1 MGALPD
7 DTVSAWRGAVASGAT
22 RNPHHDPRSLP
33 GCLSPLAILT
43 FVVFLS
49 SQAALCRIEWLN
61 AAVVERLARLDV
73 IYGVAGAVMIGSGVA
88 RLIWGVK
95 GASWYLSQPLFH
107 IKITLVLAMVL
118 LSFVPS
124 AAFRR
129 WRQNLR
135 STGALPPAAEI
146 ARVRRLV
153 MIQSH
158 VLPVVAVIAVFWA
171 RGW

>member
-1 MGALPD
+1 MTLEAVLAALHL
-7 DTVSAWRGAVASGAT
+7 V
-22 RNPHHDPRSLP
+22 
-33 GCLSPLAILT
+33 AILT

-49 SQAALCRIEWLN
+49 SQAALCRIEWMN

-73 IYGVAGAVMIGSGVA
+73 IYAVAGTVMIATGVA
-88 RLIWGVK
+88 RVLWGVK

-107 IKITLVLAMVL
+107 IKITIVLAMVI

-129 WRQNLR
+129 WLRTLR
-135 STGALPPAAEI
+135 STGALPEAQEV

-158 VLPVVAVIAVFWA
+158 VFPFIAVIAVFWA

>member
-1 MGALPD
+1 MTLEAILAALH
-7 DTVSAWRGAVASGAT
+7 VV
-22 RNPHHDPRSLP
+22 
-33 GCLSPLAILT
+33 AILT

-73 IYGVAGAVMIGSGVA
+73 IYGVAGVVMIGSGIA
-88 RLIWGVK
+88 RVIWGVK

-107 IKITLVLAMVL
+107 IKITIVLAMVI

-124 AAFRR
+124 LAFRR
-129 WRQNLR
+129 WRRDLL
-135 STGALPPAAEI
+135 STGALPGAPEVAK
-146 ARVRRLV
+146 VRRLV
-153 MIQSH
+153 MTQSH

>member
-1 MGALPD
+1 MTLEAVLAALHM
-7 DTVSAWRGAVASGAT
+7 V
-22 RNPHHDPRSLP
+22 
-33 GCLSPLAILT
+33 AILT

-61 AAVVERLARLDV
+61 AAVVERLVRLDV
-73 IYGVAGAVMIGSGVA
+73 IYGVAGVVMIGTGVA
-88 RLIWGVK
+88 RVLWGVK

-107 IKITLVLAMVL
+107 LKITLVVAMVL
-118 LSFVPS
+118 WTLRPSF
-124 AAFRR
+124 AFRR
-129 WRQNLR
+129 WRQQLHT
-135 STGALPPAAEI
+135 TGSLPGADEVAK
-146 ARVRRLV
+146 VRRQV

>member
-1 MGALPD
+1 MTLEAIL
-7 DTVSAWRGAVASGAT
+7 AAV
-22 RNPHHDPRSLP
+22 HLV
-33 GCLSPLAILT
+33 AILT
-43 FVVFLS
+43 LVVFLS
-49 SQAALCRIEWLN
+49 SQAALCRAEWLN

-73 IYGVAGAVMIGSGVA
+73 ICAVAGMVLIASGVA
-88 RLIWGVK
+88 RVLWGVK

-107 IKITLVLAMVL
+107 LKITLVVAMVL
-118 LSFVPS
+118 LSFVSS

-129 WRQNLR
+129 WRTALR
-135 STGALPPAAEI
+135 ATGALPAAAEV
-146 ARVRRLV
+146 ARARRWV

>member
-1 MGALPD
+1 MTLEAVLAALHL
-7 DTVSAWRGAVASGAT
+7 V
-22 RNPHHDPRSLP
+22 
-33 GCLSPLAILT
+33 AILT

-73 IYGVAGAVMIGSGVA
+73 INGVAGAVMLASGVA
-88 RLIWGVK
+88 RVLWGVK

-107 IKITLVLAMVL
+107 LKITLVLAMVV
-118 LSFVPS
+118 LSFLPS
-124 AAFRR
+124 LAFRR
-129 WRQNLR
+129 WRRQLR
-135 STGALPPAAEI
+135 STGALPAADEV
-146 ARVRRLV
+146 AKVRRWV

>member
-1 MGALPD
+1 MTLEAVLAALHL
-7 DTVSAWRGAVASGAT
+7 V
-22 RNPHHDPRSLP
+22 
-33 GCLSPLAILT
+33 AILT

-73 IYGVAGAVMIGSGVA
+73 INGVAGAVMLASGVA
-88 RLIWGVK
+88 RVLWGVK

-107 IKITLVLAMVL
+107 LKITLVLAMVV
-118 LSFVPS
+118 LSFLPS
-124 AAFRR
+124 LAFRR
-129 WRQNLR
+129 WCRQLR
-135 STGALPPAAEI
+135 STGALPAADEV
-146 ARVRRLV
+146 AKVRRWV

>member
-1 MGALPD
+1 MTLEAVLAALHL
-7 DTVSAWRGAVASGAT
+7 V
-22 RNPHHDPRSLP
+22 
-33 GCLSPLAILT
+33 AILT

-49 SQAALCRIEWLN
+49 SQAALCRIEWMN

-73 IYGVAGAVMIGSGVA
+73 IYGLAGVVMIGSGLA
-88 RLIWGVK
+88 RVLWGVK

-107 IKITLVLAMVL
+107 LKITIVVAMVI
-118 LSFVPS
+118 LSFIPS

-129 WRQNLR
+129 WRRNLR
-135 STGALPPAAEI
+135 STGALPGAQEVVK
-146 ARVRRLV
+146 VRRFV

-158 VLPVVAVIAVFWA
+158 VLPVVAVIAVFWS

>member
-1 MGALPD
+1 MTLEAVLAALHL
-7 DTVSAWRGAVASGAT
+7 V
-22 RNPHHDPRSLP
+22 
-33 GCLSPLAILT
+33 AILT

-73 IYGVAGAVMIGSGVA
+73 ICAVAGTLMIGSGVV
-88 RLIWGVK
+88 RVLWGIK

-107 IKITLVLAMVL
+107 LKITLVLAMVV
-118 LSFVPS
+118 LSFWPS
-124 AAFRR
+124 LAFRR
-129 WRQNLR
+129 WRRDLR
-135 STGALPPAAEI
+135 STGALPAAGEV
-146 ARVRRLV
+146 AKVRRWV
-153 MIQSH
+153 MVQSH

>member
-1 MGALPD
+1 MTTEALL
-7 DTVSAWRGAVASGAT
+7 AYA
-22 RNPHHDPRSLP
+22 HF
-33 GCLSPLAILT
+33 LAILT
-43 FVVFLS
+43 MVVFLAS
-49 SQAALCRIEWLN
+49 EAALCRGEWLN
-61 AAVVERLARLDV
+61 AAVVERLVRLDV
-73 IYGVAGAVMIGSGVA
+73 IYGVAGVVMIGSGLV
-88 RLIWGVK
+88 RVFWGVK

-107 IKITLVLAMVL
+107 LKITLVLAMVV

-135 STGALPPAAEI
+135 STGALPPAAEV